1 MNKMYEFM
9 DQCLEIEKQAASFLY
24 VISKLEQSYS
34 EDTQK
39 EEKYLVNTV
48 KCMLLQLQT
57 PLKKVIQEMDCY
69 IVGE

>member
-48 KCMLLQLQT
+48 KCMLLQ
-57 PLKKVIQEMDCY
+57 
-69 IVGE
+69 